1 VFSKRLLKKYL
12 PYIMKNNIAE
22 ILIPLSLVAIAL
34 LLLNPFTFWMPSM
47 MLIVILAI
55 GLVVLALF
63 ASFVLREKNIDER
76 DMLHSSIAGRNAF
89 LAGVSVLM
97 IGIAIEGYMHHV
109 DMWLVLALIVMII
122 AKIVTRF
129 WTDKNL

>member
-1 VFSKRLLKKYL
+1 
-12 PYIMKNNIAE
+12 MKNNTAE

-97 IGIAIEGYMHHV
+97 LGIAIEGYMHHV